1 MPLDIKEHNQD
12 KLSVRNT
19 ANNLDKQLADM
30 PDPLPNYSG
39 FNMIIAGSSGSG
51 KTTLL
56 YSLMLRKKV
65 KGIRQSYRGIFD
77 HVYIVSPTMGSKSMK
92 KDEFAKL
99 PEDQIYREL
108 NMETIME
115 LDKKLQ
121 ENRDNDEH
129 SIVIF
134 DDVGSQLRKSAQVE
148 KKLVQLVQNR
158 RHLFTSTIFIVQKFR
173 DLPTGLRSNMS
184 HFATFRPKNM
194 PERDAIMSELF
205 PFKRDDTDQIFDYVF
220 EKDDAKDRYSFLLVD
235 LSLKKSSKY
244 RYFKNF
250 NQLEF

>member
-12 KLSVRNT
+12 KLSVKNT
-19 ANNLDKQLADM
+19 ANNLDQQLADM

-65 KGIRQSYRGIFD
+65 KGIRQSFRGIFD

-92 KDEFAKL
+92 KDEFSKL

-108 NMETIME
+108 NMETVMD
-115 LDKKLQ
+115 LDKRLQ
-121 ENRDNDEH
+121 RNRDDDEH

-134 DDVGSQLRKSAQVE
+134 DDVGSQLKKSQQVE

-158 RHLFTSTIFIVQKFR
+158 RHLFTSTIFIVQKFK

-184 HFATFRPKNM
+184 HFATFRPKNLI
-194 PERDAIMSELF
+194 ERDAIMSEMF
-205 PFKRDDTDQIFDYVF
+205 PFKKDDTDQIFDFVF
-220 EKDDAKDRYSFLLVD
+220 EKDDAKDRFSFLFVD

>member
-1 MPLDIKEHNQD
+1 MLEIKEHNQD
-12 KLSVRNT
+12 KLSVKNT

-77 HVYIVSPTMGSKSMK
+77 HVYVVSPTMGSKSMK
-92 KDEFAKL
+92 KDEFSKL
-99 PEDQIYREL
+99 PDDQIYREL
-108 NMETIME
+108 NMETVMD
-115 LDKKLQ
+115 LDKRLQ
-121 ENRDNDEH
+121 RNREEDEH

-158 RHLFTSTIFIVQKFR
+158 RHLFTSTIFIVQKFK
-173 DLPTGLRSNMS
+173 DLPTGLRS
-184 HFATFRPKNM
+184 R
-194 PERDAIMSELF
+194 
-205 PFKRDDTDQIFDYVF
+205 
-220 EKDDAKDRYSFLLVD
+220 
-235 LSLKKSSKY
+235 
-244 RYFKNF
+244 
-250 NQLEF
+250 

>member
-1 MPLDIKEHNQD
+1 
-12 KLSVRNT
+12 
-19 ANNLDKQLADM
+19 
-30 PDPLPNYSG
+30 
-39 FNMIIAGSSGSG
+39 
-51 KTTLL
+51 
-56 YSLMLRKKV
+56 MLRKKV

-77 HVYIVSPTMGSKSMK
+77 HVYVVSPTMGSKSMK
-92 KDEFAKL
+92 KDEFSKL
-99 PEDQIYREL
+99 PGDQIFREL
-108 NMETIME
+108 NMETVME
-115 LDKKLQ
+115 LDKRLQ
-121 ENRDNDEH
+121 KNREDDEH

-184 HFATFRPKNM
+184 HFVTFRPKNL

-220 EKDDAKDRYSFLLVD
+220 EKDDAKDRFSFLLVD

-244 RYFKNF
+244 RYYKNF

>member
-1 MPLDIKEHNQD
+1 MHIKEHNQD
-12 KLSVRNT
+12 KLSVKNT
-19 ANNLDKQLADM
+19 QNNLDKELADM

-39 FNMIIAGSSGSG
+39 FNMVIAGSSGSG

-56 YSLMLRKKV
+56 YSMMLRKKV
-65 KGIRQSYRGIFD
+65 KGVRQSYRGVFD
-77 HVYIVSPTMGSKSMK
+77 HIYIISPTMGSKSMK
-92 KDEFAKL
+92 NDEFSKL
-99 PEDQIYREL
+99 PGDQIYREL
-108 NMETIME
+108 NLETIDE

-121 ENRDNDEH
+121 KNREEEEH

-158 RHLFTSTIFIVQKFR
+158 RHLFTSTVFIVQKFR

-184 HFATFRPKNM
+184 HFVTFRPKNM
-194 PERDAIMSELF
+194 PEREAIMTELF
-205 PFKRDDTDQIFDYVF
+205 PFKRDSVDQIFDYVF
-220 EKDDAKDRYSFLLVD
+220 ERDDKKDRFSFLMVD

-250 NQLEF
+250 NRLEF